1 MPKPLRLHTAIA
13 KTAGWW
19 PNGAKRDEAQTIPAD
34 LEEIIKLQLHCWG
47 FVFNIAIVNRHSH
60 SVMREMDFD
69 SFEIASFT
77 VNVLMILCKLKEA
90 IVIVA

>member
-1 MPKPLRLHTAIA
+1 MRLKLYQLIWKRSSSYNCIA
-13 KTAGWW
+13 G
-19 PNGAKRDEAQTIPAD
+19 
-34 LEEIIKLQLHCWG
+34 G